1 MERAERGRGVLH
13 LWTGQRVRQVVQ
25 RVRRRPT
32 CARNFGTCRR
42 KLSGK
47 PSDAYGGNTTA
58 GGALKEAGLGHWQS
72 PNAGAT
78 NESGFTALPGGER
91 ALTPVDVQDL
101 TLSAVFWAKPSYVP
115 QANTTASTSVSPRLT
130 ATSAVPEFP
139 SHSVRRGHSV
149 RCVRAL
155 PQLGCTNANF
165 MEYDPARELVTT
177 DRRPDACYL
186 GLH

>member
-1 MERAERGRGVLH
+1 MPTQAEWQAL
-13 LWTGQRVRQVVQ
+13 
-25 RVRRRPT
+25 
-32 CARNFGTCRR
+32 
-42 KLSGK
+42 
-47 PSDAYGGNTTA
+47 SDAFGGNA
-58 GGALKEAGLGHWQS
+58 ASGGALKESGLGHWQS

-130 ATSAVPEFP
+130 ATSTVLEFP
-139 SHSVRRGHSV
+139 SHSVLRGHSV
-149 RCVRAL
+149 RCLRAV

-165 MEYDPARELVTT
+165 MEYDPAANVDDGSCAMPSILGCT
-177 DRRPDACYL
+177 DDRYVQFDPGANVDD
-186 GLH
+186 GKLHRI